1 MEIPDGNLVGK
12 VLSRE
17 VRVHGG
23 TKDGEILPV
32 GLKYF
37 ADRSVGGNPITIG
50 FRHGTF
56 KTRGQFVM
64 PLARL

>member
-1 MEIPDGNLVGK
+1 MEIPEGNLVGN

-17 VRVHGG
+17 VRAHGG

-37 ADRSVGGNPITIG
+37 ADHSLGGNPITIG
-50 FRHGTF
+50 FRHCTF
-56 KTRGQFVM
+56 KIRGKFVM
-64 PLARL
+64 P